1 MIRPV
6 SSVVLSVFLVAAAPA
21 LASDVSRLEWRVQA
35 LESAMLEF
43 KTQRPFERRGPDP
56 LIERRLTNLENEI
69 ARLVETLHRIEQRL
83 LHPPEKKD

>member
-6 SSVVLSVFLVAAAPA
+6 FPIALAAFLAAAVPA
-21 LASDVSRLEWRVQA
+21 RATDVTRLEWRVQA
-35 LESAMLEF
+35 LESAMLEL

-56 LIERRLTNLENEI
+56 LLERRLTNLENEV
-69 ARLVETLHRIEQRL
+69 ARLAETLRRIEQRL

>member
-6 SSVVLSVFLVAAAPA
+6 FPVALAAFLAAAPPA
-21 LASDVSRLEWRVQA
+21 FASDVARLEWRVQA
-35 LESAMLEF
+35 LESAMLEL

-56 LIERRLTNLENEI
+56 LIERRLTNLENEV
-69 ARLVETLHRIEQRL
+69 AQLTATLRRIEQRL